1 MGIIDE
7 LIGKNCW
14 FSAIDCWFSEGKW
27 IASLEVQPPEVL
39 LIVPQ
44 LVCGRKNMPLPG
56 KLSYI
61 HGDCHYDAESN
72 SGLRYSSTQN
82 WHPKRSS
89 EQPRFPQSTLYHPQ
103 VENVFQF
110 LLNVLCAHRQYMP
123 CRPHASQCSE
133 FIGNDGSRLHWIA
146 NKSALLPPTM
156 AQMHAFFQSQKIQK
170 DNSTHMHDQL
180 RSRLVL
186 GTKIEPRV
194 FDEH

>member
-44 LVCGRKNMPLPG
+44 LVCGRKNMTLPG

-89 EQPRFPQSTLYHPQ
+89 EQPRFPQSTLYLSVLWIYRKWWEPLTLDSKQVGSVASHNGANACFFSVSENTKRQLHPYARSD
-103 VENVFQF
+103 
-110 LLNVLCAHRQYMP
+110 C
-123 CRPHASQCSE
+123 ASQ
-133 FIGNDGSRLHWIA
+133 
-146 NKSALLPPTM
+146 
-156 AQMHAFFQSQKIQK
+156 
-170 DNSTHMHDQL
+170 
-180 RSRLVL
+180 
-186 GTKIEPRV
+186 
-194 FDEH
+194 